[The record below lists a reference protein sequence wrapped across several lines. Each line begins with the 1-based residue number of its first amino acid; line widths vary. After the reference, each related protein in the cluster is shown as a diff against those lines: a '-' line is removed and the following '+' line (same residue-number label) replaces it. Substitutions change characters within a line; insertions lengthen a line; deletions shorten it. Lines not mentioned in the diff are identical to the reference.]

1 MKAKIL
7 NRKLHRWAAIATALP
22 VIIVIVTGIIL
33 QVKKEFDWIQPPT
46 QLGASIELVLS
57 FNQILEIVSKIPDVG
72 LSSWDD
78 INRLD
83 VRPGKG
89 ILKVRGNNDWEVQID
104 SKTGDVLQVAVRR
117 SDFIESIHDGSYFH
131 ESFKLWVF
139 LPSALILAA
148 MWGTGIYLFLLPYIL
163 KRHQRKTKWN
173 AAAHIGETGAEYS
186 GADKRRLE
194 F

>member
-22 VIIVIVTGIIL
+22 VVIVIVTGIIL

-46 QLGASIELVLS
+46 QSGSVSELALS
-57 FNQILEIVSKIPDVG
+57 FDQILDAVSKVPGVG
-72 LSSWDD
+72 LTSWDD

-89 ILKVRGNNDWEVQID
+89 IIKVRGKNDWEVQID
-104 SKTGDVLQVAVRR
+104 SATGRVLQVAVRR
-117 SDFIESIHDGSYFH
+117 SDLIESIHDGSFFH

-139 LPSALILAA
+139 LPSAIILAA
-148 MWGTGIYLFLLPYIL
+148 MWGTGTYLFLFPYMNG
-163 KRHQRKTKWN
+163 RNRKKKN
-173 AAAHIGETGAEYS
+173 AQMEQQAT
-186 GADKRRLE
+186 
-194 F
+194 

>member
-7 NRKLHRWAAIATALP
+7 NRKVHRWAAVLTAVP

-46 QLGASIELVLS
+46 QHGIGTEPVLS
-57 FNQILEIVSKIPDVG
+57 FEQILNVVSEVPDIG
-72 LSSWDD
+72 LTSWDD

-83 VRPGKG
+83 VRPKKG
-89 ILKVRGNNDWEVQID
+89 IIKVRGNNDWEVQID

-117 SDFIESIHDGSYFH
+117 SDFIESIHDGSFFH

-139 LPSALILAA
+139 LPSALILTA
-148 MWGTGIYLFLLPYIL
+148 M
-163 KRHQRKTKWN
+163 
-173 AAAHIGETGAEYS
+173 
-186 GADKRRLE
+186 
-194 F
+194 

>member
-1 MKAKIL
+1 MKAKIV
-7 NRKLHRWAAIATALP
+7 NRKVHRWAAIATALP

-46 QLGASIELVLS
+46 QHGSTSELVLS
-57 FNQILEIVSKIPDVG
+57 FDQILDVVSKVPEVD
-72 LSSWDD
+72 LTSWDD

-89 ILKVRGNNDWEVQID
+89 IIKVRGNNDWEVQLD

-117 SDFIESIHDGSYFH
+117 SDFIESIHDGSFFH

-139 LPSALILAA
+139 LPTAVILAA
-148 MWGTGIYLFLLPYIL
+148 MWGTGIYLFLLPYML
-163 KRHQRKTKWN
+163 KAKQRKSHW
-173 AAAHIGETGAEYS
+173 
-186 GADKRRLE
+186 KRRSILTTQE
-194 F
+194 QVDSL